1 MISDISGLVGFWEVK
16 GWAFLSLVLPPLL
29 RAHSLSLSLS
39 LSLSSSMCVG
49 LRKGL
54 GFARD
59 LLDAEVRSSVGLCST

>member
-16 GWAFLSLVLPPLL
+16 GLAFLSLVLPPLL
-29 RAHSLSLSLS
+29 RAHSLSLS

>member
-16 GWAFLSLVLPPLL
+16 ALAFLSLVLPPLL
-29 RAHSLSLSLS
+29 RAHSLS